1 MLCVVEAT
9 LSLALALPI
18 RWRIFEDTVIQIDSN
33 STKDLILA
41 STAQGKPPEVMI
53 SGSLDEALA
62 EDFSSVRQVRNV
74 LIESVHDSVL
84 VWIVVDNPER
94 AVRNRIFQKELDLMD
109 AFPEIN
115 FDFNVIPALGRNVEE
130 IATGVR
136 VAYTRN

>member
-1 MLCVVEAT
+1 M
-9 LSLALALPI
+9 
-18 RWRIFEDTVIQIDSN
+18 IQIDSN